1 MGQLQMRMSHAMTC
15 ITYLPLSDDSKLF
28 VASGVSPRLIIGLGE
43 CSSVD
48 VVGSVDT
55 MWSPSLET

>member
-1 MGQLQMRMSHAMTC
+1 MTC
-15 ITYLPLSDDSKLF
+15 IMYLPLSDDSKPF
-28 VASGVSPRLIIGLGE
+28 VVSGVSPRLIIGLGE

-55 MWSPSLET
+55 MWSASLET